1 MRLPLPGK
9 NPQRDGVLLAPRHA
23 PPLAAASQPGIASGR
38 TTSSRKNR
46 VGVFGRCPSGRTG
59 SARRARRGTAPSCN
73 ACTYKVASGRTFF
86 LNADPIGFRGGSNWY
101 RYANGNPIMFNDPFG
116 LCPGS
121 SGSPSIGSQLGS
133 AFGASNPYNPL
144 AIANYVAGR
153 VLSFPG
159 AVMSAVGMTQADQDA
174 LAIVTMQP
182 ELMLVDTSAIG
193 TQLSAKLQIGQTFEG
208 LAGTP
213 MTGWT
218 RHGLN
223 QSISRDAGL
232 GVSTQAIFDALTNPV
247 EIKVT
252 ATGSEYIG
260 ANARVVLNAD
270 GKMITTTATSQA
282 GTRVGAQTSTVTTR

>member
-1 MRLPLPGK
+1 M
-9 NPQRDGVLLAPRHA
+9 
-23 PPLAAASQPGIASGR
+23 GR
-38 TTSSRKNR
+38 
-46 VGVFGRCPSGRTG
+46 
-59 SARRARRGTAPSCN
+59 
-73 ACTYKVASGRTFF
+73 F
-86 LNADPIGFRGGSNWY
+86 LNADPSGFGGGQNWY
-101 RYANGNPIMFNDPFG
+101 RYAGNNPVSLSDPFG

-121 SGSPSIGSQLGS
+121 SESNSIGSQLGY
-133 AFGASNPYNPL
+133 AFGANNPYNPL

-159 AVMSAVGMTQADQDA
+159 AVMSAVGMTQADQEA

-193 TQLSAKLQIGQTFEG
+193 TQLSANLKIGQTFEG